1 MVIRAVPCVVVDG
14 ASGMVVAAH
23 LSLWAASEDA
33 KARNADLAAVGEPE
47 RFYAA
52 VRPV

>member
-1 MVIRAVPCVVVDG
+1 MTIRQSPFVVVDG

-23 LSLWAASEDA
+23 LSLQAASEDA
-33 KARNADLAAVGEPE
+33 KGRNKDLVAVGEPE